1 MGSIL
6 YYSNMTIFCLYLSFI
21 LAVTTAQKDGGQI
34 PPPPPPGLC
43 LDPRMMSAVCTI
55 NTEIGSKME
64 QAHLQCAAAAQ
75 VQERKKK
82 KNGKKNKGN
91 GGKKGN
97 GKGKKCDV
105 DLDTLDEFFADVWQK
120 KACILKKVG
129 WVTQEGEIAPEKIM
143 AGIAT
148 LDPRLSEGL
157 SDTEELCGAEA
168 ANVTIESMFSGEDF
182 VQVEIQAEDAPL
194 TADDDCKVE
203 KLDEEK
209 VASIEKSLK
218 KLSYVACV
226 HGNFMTACGNF
237 ILDQM
242 SEIVQYMTEGGFT
255 SLPAKN
261 TTTA

>member
-1 MGSIL
+1 M
-6 YYSNMTIFCLYLSFI
+6 NIFCLYLTLI
-21 LAVTTAQKDGGQI
+21 LAVTTAQKNGGQI

-43 LDPRMMSAVCTI
+43 LDPKMMSAVCTI
-55 NTEIGSKME
+55 NTEIGSRME

-82 KNGKKNKGN
+82 KNNKKNKG
-91 GGKKGN
+91 KK

-129 WVTQEGEIAPEKIM
+129 WVTQKGDISPDDIM

-157 SDTEELCGAEA
+157 SDTRELCGAEA

-182 VQVEIQAEDAPL
+182 VQVE
-194 TADDDCKVE
+194 

-209 VASIEKSLK
+209 VRSIEESLK

-242 SEIVQYMTEGGFT
+242 SEMVHYMTEGGFT

-261 TTTA
+261 STKA

>member
-1 MGSIL
+1 M
-6 YYSNMTIFCLYLSFI
+6 NIFCLYISLI
-21 LAVTTAQKDGGQI
+21 LAVTTAQKNGGQL

-55 NTEIGSKME
+55 NTEIGSRME

-82 KNGKKNKGN
+82 KNNKKNKG
-91 GGKKGN
+91 KK

-120 KACILKKVG
+120 KAG
-129 WVTQEGEIAPEKIM
+129 WVTQKGDISPDDIM

-157 SDTEELCGAEA
+157 SDTRELCGAEA

-182 VQVEIQAEDAPL
+182 VQVEIQAENAPL
-194 TADDDCKVE
+194 TSDDDCKVE

-209 VASIEKSLK
+209 VRRIEESLK

-226 HGNFMTACGNF
+226 HGSFMTACGNF
-237 ILDQM
+237 ILDQI
-242 SEIVQYMTEGGFT
+242 SEMVHYMTEGGFT

-261 TTTA
+261 STKA

>member
-1 MGSIL
+1 M
-6 YYSNMTIFCLYLSFI
+6 NIFCLYLSLI
-21 LAVTTAQKDGGQI
+21 LAVTTAQKNGGQL

-43 LDPRMMSAVCTI
+43 LDPKMMSAVCTI
-55 NTEIGSKME
+55 NTEISSRME

-82 KNGKKNKGN
+82 KNNKKNKGK
-91 GGKKGN
+91 GGKKG
-97 GKGKKCDV
+97 KRCDV
-105 DLDTLDEFFADVWQK
+105 DL
-120 KACILKKVG
+120 
-129 WVTQEGEIAPEKIM
+129 
-143 AGIAT
+143 AT

-157 SDTEELCGAEA
+157 SDTRELCGTEA

-182 VQVEIQAEDAPL
+182 VQVEIQAENAPL
-194 TADDDCKVE
+194 TSDDDCKVE

-209 VASIEKSLK
+209 VRSIEESLK

-242 SEIVQYMTEGGFT
+242 SEMVHYMTEGGFT

-261 TTTA
+261 STKA

>member
-64 QAHLQCAAAAQ
+64 EAHLQCAAAAQ

-82 KNGKKNKGN
+82 KNNKKNKG
-91 GGKKGN
+91 KK
-97 GKGKKCDV
+97 GKGKRCNV

-129 WVTQEGEIAPEKIM
+129 GVSQEGEIAADNIM

-157 SDTEELCGAEA
+157 TQRIFVEQRLQMLLLRACSLEKTLSKLKYKLRMLLSPVMMIAKQK
-168 ANVTIESMFSGEDF
+168 NLMRKRLQVLKRVLRSFPMLLVSMET
-182 VQVEIQAEDAPL
+182 L
-194 TADDDCKVE
+194 
-203 KLDEEK
+203 
-209 VASIEKSLK
+209 
-218 KLSYVACV
+218 
-226 HGNFMTACGNF
+226 
-237 ILDQM
+237 
-242 SEIVQYMTEGGFT
+242 
-255 SLPAKN
+255 
-261 TTTA
+261 

>member
-1 MGSIL
+1 
-6 YYSNMTIFCLYLSFI
+6 
-21 LAVTTAQKDGGQI
+21 
-34 PPPPPPGLC
+34 
-43 LDPRMMSAVCTI
+43 MMSAVCTI
-55 NTEIGSKME
+55 NTEIGSRME

-82 KNGKKNKGN
+82 KNNKKNKGK
-91 GGKKGN
+91 GGKKG
-97 GKGKKCDV
+97 KRCDV

-129 WVTQEGEIAPEKIM
+129 WVTQKGDISPDNIM

-157 SDTEELCGAEA
+157 SDTREL
-168 ANVTIESMFSGEDF
+168 SGEDF
-182 VQVEIQAEDAPL
+182 VQVEIQAEKAPL
-194 TADDDCKVE
+194 TNDDDCKVE

-209 VASIEKSLK
+209 VRSIEESLK

-237 ILDQM
+237 IL
-242 SEIVQYMTEGGFT
+242 
-255 SLPAKN
+255 
-261 TTTA
+261 

>member
-6 YYSNMTIFCLYLSFI
+6 YYSNMAIFCLYLSFI
-21 LAVTTAQKDGGQI
+21 LAVTTAQKDSGQL

-43 LDPRMMSAVCTI
+43 LDPKMMSAVCTI
-55 NTEIGSKME
+55 NTEIGSRME

-82 KNGKKNKGN
+82 KNNKKNKG
-91 GGKKGN
+91 KK

-129 WVTQEGEIAPEKIM
+129 WVTQKGDIAPDDIM

-157 SDTEELCGAEA
+157 SDTKELCGAEA

-182 VQVEIQAEDAPL
+182 VQVEIQAENAPL
-194 TADDDCKVE
+194 TSDDDCKVE

-209 VASIEKSLK
+209 VRSIEESLK

-242 SEIVQYMTEGGFT
+242 SEMVHYMTEGGFT

-261 TTTA
+261 STKA

>member
-6 YYSNMTIFCLYLSFI
+6 YSSNMNIFFLYISLF
-21 LAVTTAQKDGGQI
+21 LAVTTAQKNDDQI
-34 PPPPPPGLC
+34 PPPPPQGLC

-64 QAHLQCAAAAQ
+64 HAHLQCAAAAQ
-75 VQERKKK
+75 IQERKKK
-82 KNGKKNKGN
+82 KNNKKNKG
-91 GGKKGN
+91 KK
-97 GKGKKCDV
+97 GKGKRCDV
-105 DLDTLDEFFADVWQK
+105 DLDTLDDFFADVWQK

-129 WVTQEGEIAPEKIM
+129 WVSQNGEIAPDNIM

-157 SDTEELCGAEA
+157 SDTKELCGAET

-182 VQVEIQAEDAPL
+182 VQAEIQDENAPL
-194 TADDDCKVE
+194 TSDDDCKVE

-209 VASIEKSLK
+209 VASIEESLK

-237 ILDQM
+237 ILEQM
-242 SEIVQYMTEGGFT
+242 SEMVQYMTKGGFT

-261 TTTA
+261 SNKA

>member
-21 LAVTTAQKDGGQI
+21 LAVTNAQKDGGQI
-34 PPPPPPGLC
+34 PPPPPAGLC

-64 QAHLQCAAAAQ
+64 EAHLQCAAAAQ

-82 KNGKKNKGN
+82 KNNKKNKG
-91 GGKKGN
+91 KK
-97 GKGKKCDV
+97 GKGKRCDV

-120 KACILKKVG
+120 KACILRKVG
-129 WVTQEGEIAPEKIM
+129 WVSQEGEIAADNIM

-157 SDTEELCGAEA
+157 SGTKDLCEAEA

-194 TADDDCKVE
+194 TSDDDCKVE
-203 KLDEEK
+203 KLDEER

-242 SEIVQYMTEGGFT
+242 SEMVQYMTKGGFT
-255 SLPAKN
+255 SLPAMN
-261 TTTA
+261 SSTA